1 MAEARD
7 QGTDTEQ
14 EHPDQSSG
22 AHEERQ
28 RKYLARKA
36 SALFARL
43 AARDAAAARDDAR
56 ASVISLE
63 ELIERRP
70 KGGEL

>member
-1 MAEARD
+1 MANNSGSRAD
-7 QGTDTEQ
+7 PGQ
-14 EHPDQSSG
+14 ESPDGRSG

-28 RKYLARKA
+28 RKYLAKKA
-36 SALFARL
+36 AALFARL
-43 AARDAAAARDDAR
+43 AARDAAAARDDER